1 MPKITVLP
9 DRITLDAKVDQT
21 ILDASLAGGIP
32 HTNLCGGKSRCST
45 CRVLV
50 LEGLERCLPRNTRE
64 QKIADQLHYHPALR
78 LACQTTAE
86 GDITLRRLVVDQEDL
101 AVSSQFVVERVRAEV
116 MAMRGTDD
124 FVNIVRVL
132 WEGLRD
138 VGLDVDYCALDVLDE
153 DPSTCETYTI
163 TSDWLHK
170 DYGVVPIQQNVVFGG
185 HYYSRFLALDT
196 REQNMVLNE
205 SQVVSIWSTDEERV
219 DYLTF
224 IHRCWGDP
232 VSQTPSTPR
241 SWINVPFSH
250 GRISVHSFDPDRFLP
265 QDMQLI
271 EIFADAVS
279 LAYTRFLDFRHLE
292 AQNAELQDA
301 YRQLKETQAELI
313 QAEKMASLGELVA
326 GVAHEINTPLGA
338 IKSSIDTARRGMNRV
353 KQLVPDQHPESGQEN
368 PASDRIFSR
377 MDQLH
382 HIVQQ
387 AVDRMDIIVASLR
400 KFARLDSPD
409 LDMVDIHEGIESTL
423 VLVGHELRHRI
434 EVNKSYGPPALLQ
447 CYPNQLNQVFMNLLI
462 NATQAIEGKGVIT
475 IRTLPQNGTIVVEIT
490 DTGKGIAPEHL
501 ARIFNPGFTTKG
513 SGIGMGLGLS
523 IVHQIVEQHRGKM
536 DVESTV
542 GEGTTFRLTL
552 PLVQPPSDQP

>member
-1 MPKITVLP
+1 
-9 DRITLDAKVDQT
+9 
-21 ILDASLAGGIP
+21 
-32 HTNLCGGKSRCST
+32 
-45 CRVLV
+45 
-50 LEGLERCLPRNTRE
+50 
-64 QKIADQLHYHPALR
+64 
-78 LACQTTAE
+78 
-86 GDITLRRLVVDQEDL
+86 
-101 AVSSQFVVERVRAEV
+101 
-116 MAMRGTDD
+116 
-124 FVNIVRVL
+124 
-132 WEGLRD
+132 
-138 VGLDVDYCALDVLDE
+138 
-153 DPSTCETYTI
+153 
-163 TSDWLHK
+163 
-170 DYGVVPIQQNVVFGG
+170 
-185 HYYSRFLALDT
+185 
-196 REQNMVLNE
+196 
-205 SQVVSIWSTDEERV
+205 
-219 DYLTF
+219 
-224 IHRCWGDP
+224 
-232 VSQTPSTPR
+232 
-241 SWINVPFSH
+241 
-250 GRISVHSFDPDRFLP
+250 
-265 QDMQLI
+265 
-271 EIFADAVS
+271 
-279 LAYTRFLDFRHLE
+279 
-292 AQNAELQDA
+292 
-301 YRQLKETQAELI
+301 
-313 QAEKMASLGELVA
+313 
-326 GVAHEINTPLGA
+326 
-338 IKSSIDTARRGMNRV
+338 
-353 KQLVPDQHPESGQEN
+353 
-368 PASDRIFSR
+368 